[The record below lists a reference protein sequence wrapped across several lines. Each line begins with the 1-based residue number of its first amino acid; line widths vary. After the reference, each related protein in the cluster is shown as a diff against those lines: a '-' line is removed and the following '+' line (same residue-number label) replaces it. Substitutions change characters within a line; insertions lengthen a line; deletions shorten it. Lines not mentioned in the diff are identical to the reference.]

1 VVLKPVIAFCF
12 AVGFATLGSSS
23 DLRGVVAGFVTLLV
37 AALAWPLLARFM
49 PFTTAGS
56 GHSALAGMV
65 STGAGLLAGRRMSGG
80 GAGPA
85 GYPGTEYARAV
96 EAQNEPEL
104 AATSARV
111 GGLTTLTGHGGGSA
125 GGAASAA
132 GGMAGG
138 VGAAV
143 GAAATVAAAAVDHV
157 ESQLSS
163 AAADAG
169 LGHATR
175 PAGGYGHTRGRFGG
189 PHHQHRHGGHRDD
202 ASRPPGGSRE
212 SGQHGD
218 ATGDAD
224 LEPGPGIGTDHVD
237 GDGDVG
243 GPAATDLAGVEVEP
257 DGTRP

>member
-1 VVLKPVIAFCF
+1 
-12 AVGFATLGSSS
+12 
-23 DLRGVVAGFVTLLV
+23 VVAGFVTLLV

-56 GHSALAGMV
+56 GHSAVAGLV
-65 STGAGLLAGRRMSGG
+65 STGAGMLAGRRITSGG
-80 GAGPA
+80 AAGPA

-96 EAQNEPEL
+96 EAQNEPAL

-189 PHHQHRHGGHRDD
+189 PHHHRGYRDD

-212 SGQHGD
+212 AGQHGD
-218 ATGDAD
+218 ATGDTD
-224 LEPGPGIGTDHVD
+224 LEPGPGLGTDHVD

-243 GPAATDLAGVEVEP
+243 GPAATDLAVVEVEP